1 MPRIVKGQISAQTNL
16 QISYTLKTR
25 AKEAGLNMS
34 QILTAGI
41 ERELKKKKDE
51 PKNALSGGER

>member
-1 MPRIVKGQISAQTNL
+1 MPRIVKGQLYAQTNL
-16 QISYTLKTR
+16 QIDYRLKKK

-41 ERELKKKKDE
+41 ERELKKKKDGQESE
-51 PKNALSGGER
+51 PPRV